1 MLWTAPI
8 ELSAL
13 ARARDSQ
20 KPETRNGSG
29 QSNPFDNASGSSSP
43 RHQRGEE
50 GNHPPP
56 TEAPLCRPSR
66 SCRATT
72 WRKGQTKT

>member
-29 QSNPFDNASGSSSP
+29 QSNPFDNASGFFKSTAST
-43 RHQRGEE
+43 RRG
-50 GNHPPP
+50 
-56 TEAPLCRPSR
+56 R
-66 SCRATT
+66 
-72 WRKGQTKT
+72 